1 MRKAVNLEDSDQGKD
16 TRNIMTT
23 TLATLAMETH
33 NYWTATALAAIPA
46 TSTRQEDESDEHY
59 KHKFGLCH
67 DCGHGLDDESEFT
80 LHTTKKGDTIIVCH
94 DCVYLPLPPWI
105 VEV

>member
-1 MRKAVNLEDSDQGKD
+1 
-16 TRNIMTT
+16 MTT
-23 TLATLAMETH
+23 MDAST
-33 NYWTATALAAIPA
+33 YWTAMAHEVSLAA
-46 TSTRQEDESDEHY
+46 TQQDDEKHY

-67 DCGHGLDDESEFT
+67 DCDRGLDDRSDFT
-80 LHTTKKGDTIIVCH
+80 LHTTKKGDTIFVCH